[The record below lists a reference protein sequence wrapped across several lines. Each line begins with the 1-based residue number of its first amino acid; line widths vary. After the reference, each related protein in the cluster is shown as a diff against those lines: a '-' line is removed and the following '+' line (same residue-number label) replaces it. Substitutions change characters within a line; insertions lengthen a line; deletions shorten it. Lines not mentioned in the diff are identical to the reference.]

1 MDDMTRFERD
11 LADELHDMA
20 GPGRD
25 IDGLAMTRAASA
37 HPARWRLRSMFSAN
51 RMVLVASLASVVL
64 ALLVIGRAPTVPEQ
78 QVVPGAASASPS
90 APASVLPGLVTEEV
104 ERGVLRIIRDDAGH
118 DLDAGHPNWRWD
130 LDGITITSDGTI
142 WLRTSPHD
150 TDNDAGLAGPPF
162 WALGRPGGVYPP
174 SHTGDPIPLPDGSI
188 LFLGDSDHVFDGM
201 TFAPDRG
208 PAVRPVPGGMLWL
221 LEADGLMDLVPDGA
235 TVEPPVG
242 RLAVIWDVDD
252 GRWSTLSE
260 AFRSARSGY
269 HTCRP
274 TSSGVSCVDDL
285 RGNEV
290 RYLRGTNINQVAVA
304 PDGAIWA
311 VGALEDQGGGLY
323 RISPR

>member
-37 HPARWRLRSMFSAN
+37 HPARWRLRSMFSAT

-104 ERGVLRIIRDDAGH
+104 EPGVLRIIRDDAGH
-118 DLDAGHPNWRWD
+118 DLDEGHPDFRYD
-130 LDGITITSDGTI
+130 LDGMTITPDGTV
-142 WLRTSPHD
+142 WLNTSYHD
-150 TDNDAGLAGPPF
+150 SDNGAGVPLGPLV
-162 WALGRPGGVYPP
+162 WALGRPGVLGTADGIPQSLWSLV
-174 SHTGDPIPLPDGSI
+174 PLPDSSI
-188 LFLGDSDHVFDGM
+188 LAVGDEIVRVDG
-201 TFAPDRG
+201 TRVSRDDGQR
-208 PAVRPVPGGMLWL
+208 VRPVYGGSLWL
-221 LEADGLMDLVPDGA
+221 IEPDVPVELSAGDRPDRRLEMIWDGA
-235 TVEPPVG
+235 TWTSLSEVG
-242 RLAVIWDVDD
+242 RSVSSPSDWC
-252 GRWSTLSE
+252 E
-260 AFRSARSGY
+260 ATYQGIACLG
-269 HTCRP
+269 
-274 TSSGVSCVDDL
+274 DQ
-285 RGNEV
+285 
-290 RYLRGTNINQVAVA
+290 YLRGTIINQLAVA

-311 VGALEDQGGGLY
+311 VGALGDQGGGLY